1 MMAFK
6 LSISNWTKYLKKAAI
21 LAFMGMVAIFGYIFY
36 LAQDLPSLDQLENY
50 DPDLVTRIYSA
61 DGKILDELY
70 LEKRI
75 FISIDEIPNNMKNA
89 LIASEDRRFYDHWG
103 ISMRD
108 LFRAVVINIISL
120 SYEQGFSSLTQQVAR
135 TLYDSIGFKKT
146 IVRKIKEIIT
156 AIQIERTYT
165 KSEILEMYLNNVHFG
180 HGTYGVQAAAKRY
193 FGKSASALTLGESAM
208 IVGILPAPARYSPVR
223 HPERAH
229 YKRNVVLRVMR
240 DQRYITNDI
249 YSEARV
255 IESEN
260 VIEFQAKGTAPYF
273 TEYVRRVMEKEDDH
287 LGVNIYR
294 DGLKIYTTLD
304 TRLQDI
310 AEKSLMKSI
319 KRNQDKLN
327 ERLFNDEEEFSQLAY
342 HSIYP
347 IDTVKM
353 MMEGDSILYEDLR
366 NKLLVQGAFIA
377 LDPTT
382 GAILAMIGGR
392 PDYHD
397 QYNRA
402 VQAKRQ
408 PGSVFKPF
416 VYTTA
421 IDNGY
426 PVTKQLLNQPLVL
439 RVLNAEGEWE
449 KWMPRNYDGT
459 TSGLTT
465 LREGIRKSVNL
476 IAVRVVK
483 ELVPAREVKAMAERM
498 GLTTNIRAVDAIALG
513 TSEVYLLD
521 VVNAYSAFAN
531 KGVLNQPFGISKVED
546 RYGNTIK
553 EYYPIREEVL
563 REESAYVMTTM
574 LQTVMDAGTGGSA
587 RWRHNFYH
595 PAGGKTGTTQNWTDA
610 WFVGFSKQLA
620 AGVWV
625 GVDDPQVSLGESQD
639 GSRAALP
646 AWARFMTAAHDT
658 LGLTQKKFERPDGV
672 INVEICSLT
681 KDKPTNLCPLETE
694 IFIKGTEPSQLC
706 KVHRR
711 N

>member
-1 MMAFK
+1 MMAVN
-6 LSISNWTKYLKKAAI
+6 LSIPTLTKYLKSALI
-21 LAFMGMVAIFGYIFY
+21 TVLIGLGIIIGYIIY

-61 DGKILDELY
+61 DGEILDELF

-75 FISIDEIPNNMKNA
+75 FVSLDQIPNNMKNA
-89 LIASEDRRFYDHWG
+89 VISSEDRRFYNHWG
-103 ISMRD
+103 IDSRSII
-108 LFRAVVINIISL
+108 RAIVVNIISL
-120 SYEQGFSSLTQQVAR
+120 GYEQGFSSLTQQVAR
-135 TLYDSIGFKKT
+135 TLYDTIGFRKT
-146 IVRKIKEIIT
+146 IIRKIKEIIT

-165 KSEILEMYLNNVHFG
+165 KDEILEMYLNNVHFG

-193 FGKSASALTLGESAM
+193 FGKDAVLLTLGESAM
-208 IVGILPAPARYSPVR
+208 LVGILPAPATYSPIN
-223 HPERAH
+223 HSERAH

-240 DQRYITNDI
+240 DEKFITKDM

-260 VIEFQAKGTAPYF
+260 ISESIAKGRAPYF
-273 TEYVRRVMEKEDDH
+273 TEYIRRTMEKEDDR

-304 TRLQDI
+304 TRVQSV
-310 AEKSLMKSI
+310 AEEALMNAI
-319 KRNQDKLN
+319 KANQEKLN
-327 ERLFNDEEEFSQLAY
+327 QRIFNDPEEFSRLAY
-342 HSIYP
+342 LNIFPEDS
-347 IDTVKM
+347 VRM
-353 MMEGDSILYEDLR
+353 MMEGDTLLYEDLR
-366 NKLLVQGAFIA
+366 NKLLVQGAFVA
-377 LDPTT
+377 LDPST
-382 GAILAMIGGR
+382 GSILAMVGGR

-426 PVTKQLLNQPLVL
+426 SVTKQLLNQPLVL
-439 RVLNAEGEWE
+439 RVLNANGEWE

-465 LREGIRKSVNL
+465 LREGIRKSINL
-476 IAVRVVK
+476 VAVRVVK
-483 ELVPAREVKAMAERM
+483 ELVPASEVKSMAKRM
-498 GLTTNIRAVDAIALG
+498 GITTDIRAVDAIALG

-521 VVNAYSAFAN
+521 IVNAYSAFAN
-531 KGVLNQPFGISKVED
+531 KGVLNKAFGITKVED
-546 RYGNTIK
+546 RYGNIIK
-553 EYYPIREEVL
+553 EYEPIREEVL
-563 REESAYVMTTM
+563 REESAYVMTSM

-620 AGVWV
+620 AGVWI
-625 GVDDPQVSLGESQD
+625 GVDDPVVSLGTSQD

-646 AWARFMTAAHDT
+646 AWANFMAVAHDT
-658 LGLTQKKFERPDGV
+658 LRLKRMNFDRPSGV
-672 INVEICSLT
+672 INFEICSIT
-681 KDKPTNLCPLETE
+681 KDMPTNLCTVESE
-694 IFIKGTEPSQLC
+694 IFIQGTEPSQVC

>member
-1 MMAFK
+1 
-6 LSISNWTKYLKKAAI
+6 
-21 LAFMGMVAIFGYIFY
+21 MGMVVIFAYIFY

-50 DPDLVTRIYSA
+50 DPDLVTSIYSA
-61 DGKILDELY
+61 DGEILDELY

-75 FISIDEIPNNMKNA
+75 FISIDHIPNNMKNA
-89 LIASEDRRFYDHWG
+89 LIASEDRRFYNHWG

-108 LFRAVVINIISL
+108 VFRAVVINLISL
-120 SYEQGFSSLTQQVAR
+120 SYKQGFSSLTQQVAR
-135 TLYDSIGFKKT
+135 TLYDTIGFKKT
-146 IVRKIKEIIT
+146 IVRKIKEMIT

-208 IVGILPAPARYSPVR
+208 IIGILPAPARYSPVR
-223 HPERAH
+223 HSERAH

-240 DQRYITNDI
+240 DQRYITSDI
-249 YSEARV
+249 YSEARA

-273 TEYVRRVMEKEDDH
+273 TEYVRRIMEKEDEH

-310 AEKSLMKSI
+310 AEKSLMESI
-319 KRNQDKLN
+319 RSNQDKLN
-327 ERLFNDEEEFSQLAY
+327 KRLFNDEEEFSQLAY
-342 HSIYP
+342 HAIYP

-382 GAILAMIGGR
+382 GAILAMVGGR

-416 VYTTA
+416 VYAAA

-426 PVTKQLLNQPLVL
+426 AVTKQLLNQPLVL
-439 RVLNAEGEWE
+439 RILNAEGEWE

-465 LREGIRKSVNL
+465 LRDGIKKSVNL
-476 IAVRVVK
+476 IAIRVVK
-483 ELVPAREVKAMAERM
+483 ELVPATEVKAMAERM
-498 GLTTNIRAVDAIALG
+498 GLTTNIRPVDAIALG

-553 EYYPIREEVL
+553 EYHPIREEVL

-625 GVDDPQVSLGESQD
+625 GVDDPQVSLGERQD
-639 GSRAALP
+639 GSRVALP

-658 LGLTQKKFERPDGV
+658 LGLKREKFERPDGV

-681 KDKPTNLCPLETE
+681 KNKPTNLCPLETE

>member
-1 MMAFK
+1 F
-6 LSISNWTKYLKKAAI
+6 
-21 LAFMGMVAIFGYIFY
+21 VYIFY

-61 DGKILDELY
+61 DGEILDELY

-75 FISIDEIPNNMKNA
+75 FISIDKIPNNMKNA

-108 LFRAVVINIISL
+108 VFRAVVINLISF

-135 TLYDSIGFKKT
+135 TLYDTIGFKKT

-165 KSEILEMYLNNVHFG
+165 KNEIMEMYLNNVHFG

-208 IVGILPAPARYSPVR
+208 LVGILPAPARYSPVR
-223 HPERAH
+223 HTERAH

-240 DQRYITNDI
+240 DQRFITKDI
-249 YSEARV
+249 YSEARA
-255 IESEN
+255 IEVEK

-273 TEYVRRVMEKEDDH
+273 TEYIRRLMEKEDDH

-304 TRLQDI
+304 KRLQDI
-310 AEKSLMKSI
+310 AEASLMKSI
-319 KRNQDKLN
+319 KSNQDKLN
-327 ERLFNDEEEFSQLAY
+327 KRLFNDDEEFSQLAY
-342 HSIYP
+342 LGIYP
-347 IDTVKM
+347 EDTVKM
-353 MMEGDSILYEDLR
+353 MMRGDSILYEDLR
-366 NKLLVQGAFIA
+366 NKLLVQGAFVV

-382 GAILAMIGGR
+382 GAILAMVGGR

-439 RVLNAEGEWE
+439 RVLSSEGEWE

-476 IAVRVVK
+476 VAVRVVK
-483 ELVPAREVKAMAERM
+483 ELVPATEVKATAERM
-498 GLTTNIRAVDAIALG
+498 GLRTNIRAVDAIALG

-531 KGVLNQPFGISKVED
+531 KGVLNQPFGISKIED
-546 RYGNTIK
+546 RYGNLIK
-553 EYYPIREEVL
+553 EYFPIREEVL
-563 REESAYVMTTM
+563 REESAYLMTSL

-625 GVDDPQVSLGESQD
+625 GVDDPRVSLGEGQD

-658 LGLTQKKFERPDGV
+658 LGLKREKFERPDGV
-672 INVEICSLT
+672 IHVEICSLT
-681 KDKPTNLCPLETE
+681 KDKPTNLCPLESE

>member
-1 MMAFK
+1 MAIR
-6 LSISNWTKYLKKAAI
+6 LSIRDIKKQLKLVLI
-21 LAFMGMVAIFGYIFY
+21 LAGTGLVLIFGYIFY

-61 DGKILDELY
+61 DGEILDELF

-75 FISIDEIPNNMKNA
+75 FVGLDQIPNNMKNA
-89 LIASEDRRFYDHWG
+89 VIASEDRRFYNHWG
-103 ISMRD
+103 IDSRSII
-108 LFRAVVINIISL
+108 RAIVINIINL
-120 SYEQGFSSLTQQVAR
+120 GYEQGFSSLTQQVAR
-135 TLYDSIGFKKT
+135 TLYDTIGFKKT
-146 IVRKIKEIIT
+146 ITRKIKEIIT

-165 KSEILEMYLNNVHFG
+165 KDEILEMYLNNVHFG
-180 HGTYGVQAAAKRY
+180 HGTYGVQAASKRY
-193 FGKSASALTLGESAM
+193 FGKDAGLLTLGESAM
-208 IVGILPAPARYSPVR
+208 LVGILPAPARYSPVR

-240 DQRYITNDI
+240 DQRFITKDI
-249 YSEARV
+249 YSEARS

-260 VIEFQAKGTAPYF
+260 VLERQAKGKAPYF
-273 TEYVRRVMEKEDDH
+273 TEYIRRTMEKEDDR

-304 TRLQDI
+304 IRLQGI
-310 AEKSLMKSI
+310 AEDALMQTI

-327 ERLFNDEEEFSQLAY
+327 KRLFNNEEEFSQLAY
-342 HSIYP
+342 LGIFP
-347 IDTVKM
+347 EDTVKM
-353 MMEGDSILYEDLR
+353 MMEGDSTLYADLR
-366 NKLLVQGAFIA
+366 NKLLVQGAFVA
-377 LDPTT
+377 LDPTS

-402 VQAKRQ
+402 TQAQRQ

-416 VYTTA
+416 VYATA

-426 PVTKQLLNQPLVL
+426 PVAKQLLNQPLVL

-465 LREGIRKSVNL
+465 LREGIRKSINL
-476 IAVRVVK
+476 VAVRVVK
-483 ELVPAREVKAMAERM
+483 ELVPATEVKSTAERM
-498 GLTTNIRAVDAIALG
+498 GINTNIRAVDAIALG

-521 VVNAYSAFAN
+521 MVNAYSAFPN
-531 KGVLNQPFGISKVED
+531 QGVLNQPFGITKVED
-546 RYGNTIK
+546 RYGNVIK

-563 REESAYVMTTM
+563 REESAYVMTSM
-574 LQTVMDAGTGGSA
+574 LQTVMDAGTGGSS

-620 AGVWV
+620 AGVWM
-625 GVDDPQVSLGESQD
+625 GVDDPRVSLGERQD

-646 AWARFMTAAHDT
+646 AWAEFMAAAHDT
-658 LGLTQKKFERPDGV
+658 LGLKRVNFERPDGV
-672 INVEICSLT
+672 IDVEICATT
-681 KDKPTNLCPLETE
+681 KDRPTNLCPIETE
-694 IFIKGTEPSQLC
+694 IYIRGTEPSQIC

-711 N
+711 G

>member
-1 MMAFK
+1 
-6 LSISNWTKYLKKAAI
+6 
-21 LAFMGMVAIFGYIFY
+21 MGMVVIFIYIFY

-75 FISIDEIPNNMKNA
+75 FISIDQIPNNMKNA

-108 LFRAVVINIISL
+108 LFRAVVINTISL

-135 TLYDSIGFKKT
+135 TLYDTIGFKKT

-240 DQRYITNDI
+240 DQRYITSDI

-260 VIEFQAKGTAPYF
+260 VIEFQAEGTAPYF
-273 TEYVRRVMEKEDDH
+273 TEYVRRIMEKEDDH

-327 ERLFNDEEEFSQLAY
+327 KRLFNDEEEFSQLAY

-353 MMEGDSILYEDLR
+353 MMEGDSILYEELR

-449 KWMPRNYDGT
+449 KWMPRNYDGS

-483 ELVPAREVKAMAERM
+483 ELVPATEVKAMAERM

-563 REESAYVMTTM
+563 REESAYVMTSM

-639 GSRAALP
+639 GSRVALP
-646 AWARFMTAAHDT
+646 AWGRFMTGAHDT

-681 KDKPTNLCPLETE
+681 KDKPTNLCSLETE

>member
-1 MMAFK
+1 MMAVN
-6 LSISNWTKYLKKAAI
+6 LSIPTLTKYLKSALI
-21 LAFMGMVAIFGYIFY
+21 TVLIGLGIIIGYIIY

-61 DGKILDELY
+61 DGEILDELF

-75 FISIDEIPNNMKNA
+75 FVSLDQIPNNMKNA
-89 LIASEDRRFYDHWG
+89 VISSEDRRFYNHWG
-103 ISMRD
+103 IDSRSII
-108 LFRAVVINIISL
+108 RAIVVNIISL
-120 SYEQGFSSLTQQVAR
+120 GYEQGFSSLTQQVAR
-135 TLYDSIGFKKT
+135 TLYDTIGFRKT
-146 IVRKIKEIIT
+146 IIRKIKEIIT

-165 KSEILEMYLNNVHFG
+165 KDEILEMYLNNVHFG

-193 FGKSASALTLGESAM
+193 FGKDAVLLTLGESAM
-208 IVGILPAPARYSPVR
+208 LVGILPAPATYSPIN
-223 HPERAH
+223 HSERAH

-240 DQRYITNDI
+240 DEKFITKDM

-260 VIEFQAKGTAPYF
+260 ISESIAKGRAPYF
-273 TEYVRRVMEKEDDH
+273 TEYIRRTMEKEDER

-304 TRLQDI
+304 TRVQSV
-310 AEKSLMKSI
+310 AEEALMNAI
-319 KRNQDKLN
+319 KANQEKLN
-327 ERLFNDEEEFSQLAY
+327 QRIFNDPEEFSRLAY
-342 HSIYP
+342 LNIFPEDS
-347 IDTVKM
+347 VRM
-353 MMEGDSILYEDLR
+353 MMEGDTLLYEDLR
-366 NKLLVQGAFIA
+366 NKLLVQGAFVA
-377 LDPTT
+377 LDPST
-382 GAILAMIGGR
+382 GSILAMVGGR

-426 PVTKQLLNQPLVL
+426 SVTKQLLNQPLVL
-439 RVLNAEGEWE
+439 RVLNANGEWE

-465 LREGIRKSVNL
+465 LREGIRKSINL
-476 IAVRVVK
+476 VAVRVVK
-483 ELVPAREVKAMAERM
+483 ELVPASEVKSMAKRM
-498 GLTTNIRAVDAIALG
+498 GITTDIRAVDAIALG

-521 VVNAYSAFAN
+521 IVNAYSAFAN
-531 KGVLNQPFGISKVED
+531 KGVLNKAFGITKVED
-546 RYGNTIK
+546 RYGNIIK
-553 EYYPIREEVL
+553 EYEPIREEVL
-563 REESAYVMTTM
+563 REESAYVMTSM

-620 AGVWV
+620 AGVWI
-625 GVDDPQVSLGESQD
+625 GVDDPVVSLGTSQD

-646 AWARFMTAAHDT
+646 AWANFMAVAHDT
-658 LGLTQKKFERPDGV
+658 LRLKRMNFDRPSGV
-672 INVEICSLT
+672 INFEICSIT
-681 KDKPTNLCPLETE
+681 KDIPTNLCTVESE
-694 IFIKGTEPSQLC
+694 IFIQGTEPSQVC

>member
-1 MMAFK
+1 
-6 LSISNWTKYLKKAAI
+6 
-21 LAFMGMVAIFGYIFY
+21 MGMVVIFVYIFY

-75 FISIDEIPNNMKNA
+75 FISIDQIPNNMKNA

-135 TLYDSIGFKKT
+135 TLYDTIGFKKT

-240 DQRYITNDI
+240 DQRYITSDI

-260 VIEFQAKGTAPYF
+260 VIEFQAEGTAPYF
-273 TEYVRRVMEKEDDH
+273 TEYVRRIMEKEDDH

-327 ERLFNDEEEFSQLAY
+327 KRLFNDEEEFSQLAY

-353 MMEGDSILYEDLR
+353 MMEGDSILYEELR

-449 KWMPRNYDGT
+449 KWMPRNYDGS

-483 ELVPAREVKAMAERM
+483 ELVPATEVKAMAERM

-563 REESAYVMTTM
+563 REESAYVMTSM

-639 GSRAALP
+639 GSRVALP
-646 AWARFMTAAHDT
+646 AWGRFMTGAHDT

>member
-1 MMAFK
+1 MAIR
-6 LSISNWTKYLKKAAI
+6 LSIRDIKKQLKLVLI
-21 LAFMGMVAIFGYIFY
+21 LAGTGLVLIFGYIFY

-61 DGKILDELY
+61 DGEILDELF

-75 FISIDEIPNNMKNA
+75 FVGLDQIPNNMKNA
-89 LIASEDRRFYDHWG
+89 VIASEDRRFYNHWG
-103 ISMRD
+103 IDSRSII
-108 LFRAVVINIISL
+108 RAIVINIINL
-120 SYEQGFSSLTQQVAR
+120 GYEQGFSSLTQQVAR
-135 TLYDSIGFKKT
+135 TLYDTIGFKKT
-146 IVRKIKEIIT
+146 ITRKIKEIIT

-165 KSEILEMYLNNVHFG
+165 KDEILEMYLNNVHFG
-180 HGTYGVQAAAKRY
+180 HGTYGVQAASKRY
-193 FGKSASALTLGESAM
+193 FGKDAGLLTLGESAM
-208 IVGILPAPARYSPVR
+208 LVGILPAPARYSPVR

-240 DQRYITNDI
+240 DQRFITKDI
-249 YSEARV
+249 YSEARS

-260 VIEFQAKGTAPYF
+260 VLERQAKGKAPYF
-273 TEYVRRVMEKEDDH
+273 TEYIRRTMEKEDDR

-304 TRLQDI
+304 TRLQGI
-310 AEKSLMKSI
+310 AEDALMQTI

-327 ERLFNDEEEFSQLAY
+327 KRLFNNEEEFSQLAY
-342 HSIYP
+342 LGIFP
-347 IDTVKM
+347 EDTVKM
-353 MMEGDSILYEDLR
+353 MMEGDSTLYADLR
-366 NKLLVQGAFIA
+366 NKLLVQGAFVA
-377 LDPTT
+377 LDPTS

-402 VQAKRQ
+402 TQAQRQ

-416 VYTTA
+416 VYATA

-426 PVTKQLLNQPLVL
+426 PVAKQLLNQPLVL

-465 LREGIRKSVNL
+465 LREGIRKSINL
-476 IAVRVVK
+476 VAVRVVK
-483 ELVPAREVKAMAERM
+483 ELVPATEVKSTAERM
-498 GLTTNIRAVDAIALG
+498 GISTNIRAVDAIALG

-521 VVNAYSAFAN
+521 MVNAYSAFPN
-531 KGVLNQPFGISKVED
+531 QGVLNQPFGITKVED
-546 RYGNTIK
+546 RYGNVIK

-563 REESAYVMTTM
+563 REESAYVMTSM
-574 LQTVMDAGTGGSA
+574 LQTVMDAGTGGSS

-620 AGVWV
+620 AGVWM
-625 GVDDPQVSLGESQD
+625 GVDDPRVSLGESQD

-646 AWARFMTAAHDT
+646 AWADFMAAAHDT
-658 LGLTQKKFERPDGV
+658 LGLKRVNFERPDGV
-672 INVEICSLT
+672 IDVEICATT
-681 KDKPTNLCPLETE
+681 KDRPTNLCPIETE
-694 IFIKGTEPSQLC
+694 IYIKGTEPSQIC

-711 N
+711 G

>member
-1 MMAFK
+1 
-6 LSISNWTKYLKKAAI
+6 
-21 LAFMGMVAIFGYIFY
+21 MGMVVIFIYIFY

-75 FISIDEIPNNMKNA
+75 FISIDQIPNNMKNA

-135 TLYDSIGFKKT
+135 TLYDTIGFKKT

-240 DQRYITNDI
+240 DQRYITSDI

-260 VIEFQAKGTAPYF
+260 VIEFQAKGRAPYF
-273 TEYVRRVMEKEDDH
+273 TEYVRRIMEKEDDH

-327 ERLFNDEEEFSQLAY
+327 KRLFNDEEEFSQLAY

-449 KWMPRNYDGT
+449 KWMPRNYDGS

-483 ELVPAREVKAMAERM
+483 ELVPATEVKAMAERM

-625 GVDDPQVSLGESQD
+625 GVDDPRVSLGESQD
-639 GSRAALP
+639 GSRVALP

-658 LGLTQKKFERPDGV
+658 LGLIREKFERPVGV
-672 INVEICSLT
+672 INIEICSLT

>member
-1 MMAFK
+1 MAIR
-6 LSISNWTKYLKKAAI
+6 LSIQDIKKQLKLALI
-21 LAFMGMVAIFGYIFY
+21 LASTGLVLIFGYIFY

-61 DGKILDELY
+61 DGEILDELF

-75 FISIDEIPNNMKNA
+75 FVGLDQIPNNMKNA
-89 LIASEDRRFYDHWG
+89 VIASEDRRFYNHWG
-103 ISMRD
+103 IDSRSII
-108 LFRAVVINIISL
+108 RAIVINIINL
-120 SYEQGFSSLTQQVAR
+120 GYEQGFSSLTQQVAR
-135 TLYDSIGFKKT
+135 TLYDTIGFKKT
-146 IVRKIKEIIT
+146 ITRKIKEIIT

-165 KSEILEMYLNNVHFG
+165 KDEILEMYLNNVHFG
-180 HGTYGVQAAAKRY
+180 HGTYGVQAASKRY
-193 FGKSASALTLGESAM
+193 FGKDAGLLTLGESAM
-208 IVGILPAPARYSPVR
+208 LVGILPAPATYSPVR

-240 DQRYITNDI
+240 NQKFITKDI
-249 YSEARV
+249 YSEARS

-260 VIEFQAKGTAPYF
+260 VLERQTKGTAPYF
-273 TEYVRRVMEKEDDH
+273 TEYIRRTMEKEDDH

-304 TRLQDI
+304 TRLQGI
-310 AEKSLMKSI
+310 AEDALMQSI

-327 ERLFNDEEEFSQLAY
+327 KRLFNDEEEFSKLAY
-342 HSIYP
+342 LGIFP
-347 IDTVKM
+347 EDTVKM
-353 MMEGDSILYEDLR
+353 MMEGDSTLYADLR
-366 NKLLVQGAFIA
+366 NKLLVQGAFVA
-377 LDPTT
+377 LDPSS

-402 VQAKRQ
+402 TQAQRQ

-416 VYTTA
+416 VYATA

-426 PVTKQLLNQPLVL
+426 PVAKQLLNQPLVL

-465 LREGIRKSVNL
+465 LREGIRKSINL
-476 IAVRVVK
+476 VAVRVVK
-483 ELVPAREVKAMAERM
+483 ELVPATEVKSTAERM
-498 GLTTNIRAVDAIALG
+498 GISTNIRAVDAIALG

-521 VVNAYSAFAN
+521 VVNAYSAFPN
-531 KGVLNQPFGISKVED
+531 QGVLNQPFGITKVED
-546 RYGNTIK
+546 RYGNVIK
-553 EYYPIREEVL
+553 EYHPIREEVL
-563 REESAYVMTTM
+563 REESAYVMTSM

-610 WFVGFSKQLA
+610 WFVGFSKHLA
-620 AGVWV
+620 AGVWM
-625 GVDDPQVSLGESQD
+625 GVDDPRVSLGESQD

-646 AWARFMTAAHDT
+646 AWAKFMAAAHDT
-658 LGLTQKKFERPDGV
+658 LGLKRVKFERPDGV
-672 INVEICSLT
+672 IDVEICGTT
-681 KDKPTNLCPLETE
+681 KDRPTNLCPVESE
-694 IFIKGTEPSQLC
+694 MYIKGTEPSQTC

-711 N
+711 G

>member
-1 MMAFK
+1 
-6 LSISNWTKYLKKAAI
+6 
-21 LAFMGMVAIFGYIFY
+21 MGMVAIFGYIFY

-625 GVDDPQVSLGESQD
+625 GVDDPRVSLGESQD
-639 GSRAALP
+639 GSRVALP

>member
-21 LAFMGMVAIFGYIFY
+21 LSFSGMVVIFAYIFY

-61 DGKILDELY
+61 DGEILDELY

-75 FISIDEIPNNMKNA
+75 FISIDHIPNNMKNA
-89 LIASEDRRFYDHWG
+89 LIASEDRRFYNHWG

-108 LFRAVVINIISL
+108 VFRAVVINLMSL
-120 SYEQGFSSLTQQVAR
+120 SYKQGFSSLTQQVAR
-135 TLYDSIGFKKT
+135 TLYDTIGFKKT
-146 IVRKIKEIIT
+146 IVRKIKEMIT

-208 IVGILPAPARYSPVR
+208 IIGILPAPARYSPVR
-223 HPERAH
+223 HSERAH

-240 DQRYITNDI
+240 DQRYITSDI
-249 YSEARV
+249 YSEARA
-255 IESEN
+255 IESEK

-273 TEYVRRVMEKEDDH
+273 TEYVRRFMEKEDDH

-310 AEKSLMKSI
+310 AEKSLMESI
-319 KRNQDKLN
+319 RRNQDKLN
-327 ERLFNDEEEFSQLAY
+327 KRLFNDDEEFSQLAY

-347 IDTVKM
+347 VDTVKM

-382 GAILAMIGGR
+382 GAILAMVGGR

-416 VYTTA
+416 VYATA

-426 PVTKQLLNQPLVL
+426 AVTKQLLNQPLVL

-465 LREGIRKSVNL
+465 LRDGIKKSVNL
-476 IAVRVVK
+476 IAIRVVK
-483 ELVPAREVKAMAERM
+483 ELVPATEVKAMAERM
-498 GLTTNIRAVDAIALG
+498 GLTTNIRPVDAIALG

-521 VVNAYSAFAN
+521 MVNAYSAFAN

-553 EYYPIREEVL
+553 EYHPIREEVL

-625 GVDDPQVSLGESQD
+625 GVDDPQVSLGEGQD

-658 LGLTQKKFERPDGV
+658 LGLKREKFERPDGV

-681 KDKPTNLCPLETE
+681 KNKLTNLCPLETE

-706 KVHRR
+706 KVHGR

>member
-1 MMAFK
+1 MAIR
-6 LSISNWTKYLKKAAI
+6 LSIRDIKKQLKLVLI
-21 LAFMGMVAIFGYIFY
+21 LAGTGLVLIFGYIFY

-61 DGKILDELY
+61 DGEILDELF

-75 FISIDEIPNNMKNA
+75 FVGLDQIPNNMKNA
-89 LIASEDRRFYDHWG
+89 VIASEDRRFYNHWG
-103 ISMRD
+103 IDSRSII
-108 LFRAVVINIISL
+108 RAIVINIINL
-120 SYEQGFSSLTQQVAR
+120 GYEQGFSSLTQQVAR
-135 TLYDSIGFKKT
+135 TLYDTIGFKKT
-146 IVRKIKEIIT
+146 ITRKIKEIIT

-165 KSEILEMYLNNVHFG
+165 KDEILEMYLNNVHFG
-180 HGTYGVQAAAKRY
+180 HGTYGVQAASKRY
-193 FGKSASALTLGESAM
+193 FGKDAGLLTLGESAM
-208 IVGILPAPARYSPVR
+208 LVGILPAPARYSPVR

-240 DQRYITNDI
+240 DQRFITKDI
-249 YSEARV
+249 YSEARS

-260 VIEFQAKGTAPYF
+260 VLERQAKGKAPYF
-273 TEYVRRVMEKEDDH
+273 TEYIRRTMEKEDDH

-304 TRLQDI
+304 TRLQGI
-310 AEKSLMKSI
+310 AEDALMQSI

-327 ERLFNDEEEFSQLAY
+327 KRLFNNEEEFSQLAY
-342 HSIYP
+342 LGIFP
-347 IDTVKM
+347 EDTVKM
-353 MMEGDSILYEDLR
+353 MMEGDSMLYADLR
-366 NKLLVQGAFIA
+366 NKLLVQGAFVA
-377 LDPTT
+377 LDPTS

-402 VQAKRQ
+402 TQAQRQ

-416 VYTTA
+416 VYATA

-426 PVTKQLLNQPLVL
+426 PVAKQLLNQPLVL

-465 LREGIRKSVNL
+465 LREGIRKSINL
-476 IAVRVVK
+476 VAVRVVK
-483 ELVPAREVKAMAERM
+483 ELVPATEVKSTAERM
-498 GLTTNIRAVDAIALG
+498 GISTNIRAVDAIALG

-521 VVNAYSAFAN
+521 VVNAYSAFPN
-531 KGVLNQPFGISKVED
+531 QGVINQPFGITKVED
-546 RYGNTIK
+546 RYGNVIK

-574 LQTVMDAGTGGSA
+574 LQTVMDAGTGGSS

-620 AGVWV
+620 AGVWM
-625 GVDDPQVSLGESQD
+625 GVDDPRVSLGESQD

-646 AWARFMTAAHDT
+646 AWADFMAAAHDT
-658 LGLTQKKFERPDGV
+658 LGLKRVNFERPDGV
-672 INVEICSLT
+672 IDVEICATT
-681 KDKPTNLCPLETE
+681 KDRPTNLCPIETE
-694 IFIKGTEPSQLC
+694 IYIKGTEPSQIC

-711 N
+711 G

>member
-1 MMAFK
+1 
-6 LSISNWTKYLKKAAI
+6 
-21 LAFMGMVAIFGYIFY
+21 MGMVVIFIYIFY

-75 FISIDEIPNNMKNA
+75 FISIDQIPNNMKNA

-135 TLYDSIGFKKT
+135 TLYDTIGFKKT

-240 DQRYITNDI
+240 DQRYITSDI

-260 VIEFQAKGTAPYF
+260 VIEFQAEGTAPYF
-273 TEYVRRVMEKEDDH
+273 TEYVRRIMEKEDDH

-327 ERLFNDEEEFSQLAY
+327 KRLFNDEEEFSQLAY

-353 MMEGDSILYEDLR
+353 MMEGDSILYEELR

-449 KWMPRNYDGT
+449 KWMPRNYDGS

-483 ELVPAREVKAMAERM
+483 ELVPATEVKAMAERM

-563 REESAYVMTTM
+563 REESAYVMTSM

-639 GSRAALP
+639 GSRVALP
-646 AWARFMTAAHDT
+646 AWGRFMTGAHDT

>member
-1 MMAFK
+1 
-6 LSISNWTKYLKKAAI
+6 
-21 LAFMGMVAIFGYIFY
+21 MGMVVIFIYIFY

-75 FISIDEIPNNMKNA
+75 FISIDQIPNNMKNA

-135 TLYDSIGFKKT
+135 TLYDTIGFKKT

-240 DQRYITNDI
+240 DQRYITSDI

-260 VIEFQAKGTAPYF
+260 VIEFQAEGTAPYF
-273 TEYVRRVMEKEDDH
+273 TEYVRRIMEKEDDH

-319 KRNQDKLN
+319 KTNQDKLN
-327 ERLFNDEEEFSQLAY
+327 KRLFNDEEEFSQLAY

-353 MMEGDSILYEDLR
+353 MMEGDSILYEELR

-449 KWMPRNYDGT
+449 KWMPRNYDGS

-483 ELVPAREVKAMAERM
+483 ELVPATEVKAMAERM

-563 REESAYVMTTM
+563 REESAYVMTSM

-639 GSRAALP
+639 GSRVALP
-646 AWARFMTAAHDT
+646 AWAQFMTAAHDT

>member
-639 GSRAALP
+639 GSRVALP

>member
-1 MMAFK
+1 
-6 LSISNWTKYLKKAAI
+6 
-21 LAFMGMVAIFGYIFY
+21 MGMVVIFIYIFY

-75 FISIDEIPNNMKNA
+75 FISIDQIPNNMKNA

-108 LFRAVVINIISL
+108 LFRAVVINTISL

-135 TLYDSIGFKKT
+135 TLYDTIGFKKT

-240 DQRYITNDI
+240 DQRYITSDI

-260 VIEFQAKGTAPYF
+260 VIEFQAEGTAPYF
-273 TEYVRRVMEKEDDH
+273 TEYVRRIMEKEDDH

-319 KRNQDKLN
+319 KTNQDKLN
-327 ERLFNDEEEFSQLAY
+327 KRLFNDEEEFSQLAY

-353 MMEGDSILYEDLR
+353 MMEGDSILYEELR

-449 KWMPRNYDGT
+449 KWMPRNYDGS

-483 ELVPAREVKAMAERM
+483 ELVPATEVKAMAERM

-563 REESAYVMTTM
+563 REESAYVMTSM

-639 GSRAALP
+639 GSRVALP
-646 AWARFMTAAHDT
+646 AWAQFMTAAHDT